1 MVKMP
6 FDHDR
11 TIMALDVNG
20 SGRRI
25 VVVMMLNLV
34 PVMPVGM
41 AAGVTA
47 TVVSQG
53 NSASE
58 KQDDGSS

>member
-1 MVKMP
+1 
-6 FDHDR
+6 
-11 TIMALDVNG
+11 MALDVNG

-53 NSASE
+53 NSDTE
-58 KQDDGSS
+58 NQDDGSS